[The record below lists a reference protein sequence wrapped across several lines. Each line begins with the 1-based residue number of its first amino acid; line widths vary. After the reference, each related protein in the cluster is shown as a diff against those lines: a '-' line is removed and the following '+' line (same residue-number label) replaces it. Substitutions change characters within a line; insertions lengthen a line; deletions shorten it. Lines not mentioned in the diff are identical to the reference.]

1 MNIIF
6 KSGKVFVEE
15 TEEESPFWVLRH
27 EGIEGEIAKLLVE
40 SKTCE
45 KKYKKDPATF
55 AQKKLEQRIKG
66 IDSYIEKLNAQANGL
81 SQEKELLKQVNL
93 SIS

>member
-15 TEEESPFWVLRH
+15 TQEETPFWVLRH
-27 EGIEGEIAKLLVE
+27 EGIEGEIAKLSVD

-45 KKYKKDPATF
+45 KKYKKDPALF

-66 IDSYIEKLNAQANGL
+66 IDSFF
-81 SQEKELLKQVNL
+81 
-93 SIS
+93 